1 VTCEALRDGFRVAE
15 DNVDQQMLKLEAR
28 VKEMASQLTRQILL
42 FSAHTAVRCHIGTG
56 QGRWAAGRNVVMQ
69 RGQGR
74 QEVLSSR

>member
-1 VTCEALRDGFRVAE
+1 MTCETLRDGFRVAE

-42 FSAHTAVRCHIGTG
+42 FSAYTAVRCHIGIG
-56 QGRWAAGRNVVMQ
+56 QGRWEARKNVVMQ
-69 RGQGR
+69 RRPGR